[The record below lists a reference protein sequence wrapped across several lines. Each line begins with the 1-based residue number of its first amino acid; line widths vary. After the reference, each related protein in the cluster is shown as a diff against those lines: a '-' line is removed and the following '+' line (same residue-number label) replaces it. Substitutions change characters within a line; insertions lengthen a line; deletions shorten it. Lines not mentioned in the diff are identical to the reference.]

1 MNLLLGVLVFSLLFF
16 QIGVPDYT
24 QVQIGEVMPGSPAAQ
39 AGLQKNDIIVTAD
52 GKAIND
58 SLQLHDLIYANL
70 DKPIELGLRRGHN
83 PTVTAHRPATVR
95 KARCAGHLHRPRAHS
110 RWVGSTCWLRIA
122 RGLRAD
128 RLLSCAGATIRG
140 RSAGETFVGLRV

>member
-1 MNLLLGVLVFSLLFF
+1 MNLLLGVFVFSLLFF

-39 AGLQKNDIIVTAD
+39 AGLQNNDIIVTAD

-70 DKPIELGLRRGHN
+70 DKPIELGLRRGSD
-83 PTVTAHRPATVR
+83 P
-95 KARCAGHLHRPRAHS
+95 
-110 RWVGSTCWLRIA
+110 
-122 RGLRAD
+122 
-128 RLLSCAGATIRG
+128 
-140 RSAGETFVGLRV
+140 